1 MKNRHQYYLDNKER
15 IKAKT
20 REYYLKHKDDD
31 DYKANRALRHRRY
44 YRENKEKKEFYKEFQ
59 ELKAK
64 VLYLEALLSINNKL
78 TT

>member
-1 MKNRHQYYLDNKER
+1 MKNRHQYYLDNKEH

-31 DYKANRALRHRRY
+31 DYKANRALKNRRY
-44 YRENKEKKEFYKEFQ
+44 YKKIKEKEEFYKEFQ

-78 TT
+78 TI

>member
-1 MKNRHQYYLDNKER
+1 MKNRHQYYLDNKEH

-31 DYKANRALRHRRY
+31 DYKASRALKHRRY
-44 YRENKEKKEFYKEFQ
+44 YRENKEKERFYKEFQ

-78 TT
+78 TI